1 MERGREVRASFPPH
15 FSVNR
20 RFWIKKHKINRK
32 KEEIYIK

>member
-15 FSVNR
+15 FSEIG
-20 RFWIKKHKINRK
+20 RFWIEKHKINRK